1 MKLLYFFVVI
11 TVLVAV
17 AVALPAKTAE
27 EIAAEEN
34 QLVEDLVQ
42 YTGTRLTQKRA
53 TSCSKK
59 LGESCAYHCECCGPT
74 VSCSTVYVGG
84 KETNFCSDKTSNNA
98 ALNTIGKGMNAI
110 SNGFSAFQCW
120 GLTRKIKS

>member
-74 VSCSTVYVGG
+74 VSCSTAYVGG
-84 KETNFCSDKTSNNA
+84 KETNFCSDKTSKQCSAKHNRKRNECH
-98 ALNTIGKGMNAI
+98 IKW
-110 SNGFSAFQCW
+110 FSAFQCW
-120 GLTRKIKS
+120 G

>member
-17 AVALPAKTAE
+17 AVALPAKTE
-27 EIAAEEN
+27 EQIAAEGN

-42 YTGTRLTQKRA
+42 VCRNKAYPKRA

-59 LGESCAYHCECCGPT
+59 LGESCAYHCECCGAT

-84 KETNFCSDKTSNNA
+84 KETNFCSDKTSNNG

-120 GLTRKIKS
+120 G

>member
-34 QLVEDLVQ
+34 LVEDLVQ

-110 SNGFSAFQCW
+110 LNGFSAFQCW
-120 GLTRKIKS
+120 G

>member
-11 TVLVAV
+11 TVFSRRCCCFAS
-17 AVALPAKTAE
+17 E
-27 EIAAEEN
+27 DRGQIAAEGN

-42 YTGTRLTQKRA
+42 YAGTRLTQKRA

-59 LGESCAYHCECCGPT
+59 LGESCAYHCECCGAT

-84 KETNFCSDKTSNNA
+84 KETNFCSDKTSNNG

-120 GLTRKIKS
+120 G

>member
-84 KETNFCSDKTSNNA
+84 KEPWITSA
-98 ALNTIGKGMNAI
+98 TRRAGPPPGATV
-110 SNGFSAFQCW
+110 SA
-120 GLTRKIKS
+120 GD